1 MVSLWAGYILY
12 FDDQPAKKASTMEA
26 APGYEQIAAEMRK
39 QLEAKVLSRPTCI
52 RCSLRFSLWSPRHS
66 TLRQSLF
73 ISGAGQR
80 RGRAGLQRISADGNK
95 AYAIINGIE
104 YAVGDD
110 LAEGG
115 YRLTAITK
123 GYVVL
128 ERRDEATGRVF
139 RRQLPMTESMVED
152 ITLRRFIN
160 MSPKAPRFSAPGLLG
175 HVVVRLC
182 QQGPVA

>member
-1 MVSLWAGYILY
+1 MKKSEKILLGVLGVVSLWAGYILY

-39 QLEAKVLSRPTCI
+39 QLEAKVLSPADLHKVQLALQPVE
-52 RCSLRFSLWSPRHS
+52 SSPFYASAEPFYFLGLDNGEGGLAYSGYLRM
-66 TLRQSLF
+66 
-73 ISGAGQR
+73 
-80 RGRAGLQRISADGNK
+80 GNK

-139 RRQLPMTESMVED
+139 RRQLPMTESTVED
-152 ITLRRFIN
+152 ITL
-160 MSPKAPRFSAPGLLG
+160 KA
-175 HVVVRLC
+175 VY
-182 QQGPVA
+182 